1 MVTIADELIETLKSH
16 EFSLT
21 VKDVREPYATKQ
33 PVYPMIVV
41 EEITNRPNV
50 QIHGEEILST
60 IAYRFEIYARDL
72 SENGEIYTKRQVN
85 TKLGKELD
93 QLLTKTYGLK
103 RIGDSVN
110 LPDVTDGTILR
121 YVVTYG
127 GVIDNRTM
135 IIYQN

>member
-1 MVTIADELIETLKSH
+1 MVTIIDEIIETLKSH
-16 EFSLT
+16 TFSLT
-21 VKDVREPYATKQ
+21 VKDVREPYSTKK

-41 EEITNRPNV
+41 EEITNDPNV

-72 SENGEIYTKRQVN
+72 SENGEVYTKRQVN
-85 TKLGKELD
+85 RILGTELD
-93 QLLTKTYGLK
+93 ELLKKTYGLK
-103 RIGDSVN
+103 RIGSSVN
-110 LPDVTDGTILR
+110 LPDVTDGTIFR

-127 GVIDNRTM
+127 GIIDNRTM

>member
-1 MVTIADELIETLKSH
+1 MVTITDEIIETLKSH
-16 EFSLT
+16 TFSLT
-21 VKDVREPYATKQ
+21 VKDVREPYATKK

-41 EEITNRPNV
+41 EEITNRPDV
-50 QIHGEEILST
+50 QIRAEEILST

-72 SENGEIYTKRQVN
+72 SENGEVYTKRQVN
-85 TKLGKELD
+85 TTLGKELD
-93 QLLTKTYGLK
+93 EVLRKTYGLK
-103 RIGDSVN
+103 RIGDPVN

-127 GVIDNRTM
+127 GMIDNRTM

>member
-1 MVTIADELIETLKSH
+1 MVTITDELIETLKSH
-16 EFSLT
+16 KFSLT
-21 VKDVREPYATKQ
+21 VKDVREPYATKK

-50 QIHGEEILST
+50 QIHGEEILSK

-72 SENGEIYTKRQVN
+72 SENGEVYTKRQVN
-85 TKLGKELD
+85 TILGKELD
-93 QLLTKTYGLK
+93 QVLKETYGLK
-103 RIGDSVN
+103 RIGDPVN
-110 LPDVTDGTILR
+110 LPDVADGTILR